1 MLSAIYIHIDI
12 KRGDILSNKLP
23 ASRTAD
29 FPARAVIDKSTIFEN
44 GIIGEK
50 VLSKEVVDKLNKID
64 KLQQDNNDLT
74 IRVKGLEKIINE
86 KL

>member
-1 MLSAIYIHIDI
+1 M
-12 KRGDILSNKLP
+12 RNKLME
-23 ASRTAD
+23 SRTSD
-29 FPARAVIDKSTIFEN
+29 RPERLVINKDVIFEN

-50 VLSKEVVDKLNKID
+50 LLSKEVVEKLNKID

-74 IRVKGLEKIINE
+74 NRVKELEEKINE